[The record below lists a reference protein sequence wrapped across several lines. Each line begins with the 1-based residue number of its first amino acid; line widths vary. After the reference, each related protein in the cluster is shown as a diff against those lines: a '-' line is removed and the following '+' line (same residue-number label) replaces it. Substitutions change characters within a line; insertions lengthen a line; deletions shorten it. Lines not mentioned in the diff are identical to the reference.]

1 MNIFNIFYIL
11 KYIEQFVFKNFVFK
25 KYFEEDKYQT

>member
-11 KYIEQFVFKNFVFK
+11 KYIEQFVFK